1 VTEPLRAIDPSSMAR
16 QGFRYGHL
24 AIGVASSEP
33 SHIAWLQEFL
43 TPAFRLTAPEGSDRW
58 VVVDTDATK
67 HAALLAR
74 GPSPEAPPVPCFA
87 LDGRIVR
94 HPEWAGS
101 EPDERTIF
109 DTDYRAF
116 YVIDRRGGHVRIV
129 VPPRS
134 RLVRSALMR
143 VVREMAMV
151 ACHRGDGLLL
161 HGAAFAVGARG
172 VVLAG
177 PKRAGKTTLLLHAL
191 QAAGTAFVANDR
203 VLLHREDGRLR
214 LRGMPTVVK
223 LRPSTLATFPAM
235 AERIQTRD
243 YQHTRTLAE
252 DDPPAQ
258 RPGKPAGDGS
268 ARLTQT
274 QLCEVAGTTPRSE
287 ADAWALVFP
296 HVSDGVSGIRLAPL
310 DTGTAARRL
319 RAAWFTAEFPGQVS
333 EAFSSPDGEVTID
346 EAVLHRRA
354 AELTVGLPCYDVLL
368 GVGAYGGASAADE
381 FIAELARQ
389 APYTEEAR
397 P

>member
-1 VTEPLRAIDPSSMAR
+1 MDPSSITR
-16 QGFRYGHL
+16 QGFRYGRL
-24 AIGVASSEP
+24 TVGVASSEP
-33 SHIAWLQEFL
+33 SHVAWLREFL
-43 TPAFRLTAPEGSDRW
+43 TPAFEASAPDGSDRW

-74 GPSPEAPPVPCFA
+74 GPSPDAPPVPCFA
-87 LDGRIVR
+87 FDGRIVR
-94 HPEWAGS
+94 HPEWAGG
-101 EPDERTIF
+101 EPDERIVF

-116 YVIDRRGGHVRIV
+116 YLIDRRSGHVRIL
-129 VPPRS
+129 VPPRP

-235 AERIQTRD
+235 AARIQARS
-243 YQHTRTLAE
+243 YRHTRTLAE
-252 DDPPAQ
+252 GDPPAE
-258 RPGKPAGDGS
+258 RPGKPAGDGA
-268 ARLTQT
+268 ARLTSA
-274 QLCEVAGTTPRSE
+274 QLCELAGTTPLSG
-287 ADAWALVFP
+287 ADAWMLVFP
-296 HVSDGVSGIRLAPL
+296 RVSDAVSGIRLAPL
-310 DTGTAARRL
+310 DAGTAARRL

-333 EAFSSPDGEVTID
+333 EAFSSPDSEAAID
-346 EAVLHRRA
+346 EAALHRRA
-354 AELTVGLPCYDVLL
+354 AELTVGLPCYDALL
-368 GVGAYGGASAADE
+368 GADAYGGASAADE
-381 FIAELARQ
+381 LIAELARQ
-389 APYTEEAR
+389 APYTEEVR

>member
-1 VTEPLRAIDPSSMAR
+1 M
-16 QGFRYGHL
+16 
-24 AIGVASSEP
+24 
-33 SHIAWLQEFL
+33 
-43 TPAFRLTAPEGSDRW
+43 
-58 VVVDTDATK
+58 VVDTDARK

-74 GPSPEAPPVPCFA
+74 GPSPDAPPVPCFA

-94 HPEWAGS
+94 HPEWTGS
-101 EPDERTIF
+101 GPDERILF
-109 DTDYRAF
+109 DTDYQAF
-116 YVIDRRGGHVRIV
+116 YLIDRRSGHVGIL
-129 VPPRS
+129 VPPRP

-151 ACHRGDGLLL
+151 ACHRGDGLLV
-161 HGAAFAVGARG
+161 HGAAFAVDARG

-235 AERIQTRD
+235 AERIQTRA

-252 DDPPAQ
+252 GDPPGA
-258 RPGKPAGDGS
+258 RPGKPAGDGA
-268 ARLTQT
+268 ARLTPA
-274 QLCEVAGTTPRSE
+274 QLCEVAGTTPLSG
-287 ADAWALVFP
+287 ADAWMLVFP
-296 HVSDGVSGIRLAPL
+296 RVSDAVSGIRLAPL
-310 DTGTAARRL
+310 DAGTAAQRL
-319 RAAWFTAEFPGQVS
+319 RAAWFTAEFAGQVS
-333 EAFSSPDGEVTID
+333 EAFSSPDGEVSVD
-346 EAVLHRRA
+346 EAVLQRRA
-354 AELTVGLPCYDVLL
+354 AKLTARLPCYDALL
-368 GVGAYGGASAADE
+368 GVDTYAGAAAADK

-389 APYTEEAR
+389 APYTDEAR